1 MIDRDEAFESAL
13 PDLSEIDL
21 ADLADLGDFGDLG
34 DRSHPRLRDALAR
47 LRQEAVRPADAMS
60 GFTSSIRPGSGP

>member
-1 MIDRDEAFESAL
+1 MIDRDEALESAL

-21 ADLADLGDFGDLG
+21 ADLGDFGDLG
-34 DRSHPRLRDALAR
+34 DCSHPRLRDALAR

-60 GFTSSIRPGSGP
+60 GFTSSIRPGSGL

>member
-13 PDLSEIDL
+13 PDLSEI
-21 ADLADLGDFGDLG
+21 DLADLGDFGDLG